1 MQRDKSWTGARG
13 ALVILSLSPEDW
25 LCHIS
30 NAKYTEYTEIQQK
43 IQPKQQLL
51 SILLWVCA

>member
-30 NAKYTEYTEIQQK
+30 NAEYTEIQQK

-51 SILLWVCA
+51 NILLWVCA